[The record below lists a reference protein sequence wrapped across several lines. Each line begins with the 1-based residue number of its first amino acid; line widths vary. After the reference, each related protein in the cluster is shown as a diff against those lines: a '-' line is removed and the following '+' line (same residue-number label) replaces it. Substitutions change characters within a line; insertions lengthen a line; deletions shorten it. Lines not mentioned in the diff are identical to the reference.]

1 MKKSY
6 KKTKWIDNKTPV
18 CAQYLN
24 KIEDAISEVY
34 EKAIESDDLVGGA
47 GVNISTNSSG
57 EKEISL
63 GSEVMISTTCT
74 GIEWCQS
81 IPETWERN
89 KLYFIL
95 DPSTKELNRIM
106 LNGITIFNI

>member
-24 KIEDAISEVY
+24 KIEDALSEVY
-34 EKAIESDDLVGGA
+34 EKAIESDDLVGST
-47 GVNISTNSSG
+47 GVRVDTNSSG

-63 GSEVMISTTCT
+63 GPEVMTSTTCT
-74 GIEWCQS
+74 GIEWCLS
-81 IPETWERN
+81 APETWERN

-95 DPSTKELNRIM
+95 DPSTKELDKIM

>member
-24 KIEDAISEVY
+24 KIEDALSEVY
-34 EKAIESDDLVGGA
+34 EKAIESDDLVGGT
-47 GVNISTNSSG
+47 GVRVDTNSSG

-63 GSEVMISTTCT
+63 GSEVMMSTTCT
-74 GIEWCQS
+74 GIEWCQGV
-81 IPETWERN
+81 PETWERN

-95 DPSTKELNRIM
+95 DPTTKELDKIM